1 MTTSVERRN
10 RQPYPAVESVTS
22 LLETISLYLH
32 IPFCRAK
39 CPYCDFNTYAG
50 MLDQRATYV
59 SALCDEI
66 ALAGQRARLPEGQ
79 PRRCRTIFLGGG
91 TPSLLTGAEVAAILA
106 AARAAFTV
114 DTAAEVSLEAN
125 PGTLEYGR
133 LDELRAAG
141 VTRLSMGAQTFDAD
155 LLRWLGRLHTP
166 AEITTAFQAARAA
179 GFTSVNLDFM
189 YALPGQS
196 LATWEDTLER
206 AIALGPEHLSL
217 YSLIVEEGTPLEKWV
232 RQGKVR
238 PADDDLAADMYEL
251 AERRLDAAGYAHYE
265 ISNWARPGHECE
277 HNLTYWHNLPYL
289 GLGAGAHGW
298 YAGHRYV
305 EAKPIRDY
313 IARVR
318 TANTSPAP
326 PAAPGSQPAAA
337 IVEDEVISPALERAE
352 TAIMAL
358 RLAEGLDLAA
368 YAARFGEPFQA
379 HYGEPLA
386 ELIALGLVERS
397 AMRDGGDADDAGGW
411 VRLTARGRLLGNE
424 VFERLLPPDVP
435 AA

>member
-1 MTTSVERRN
+1 MRVMDERVMDERVRDARVSADTITS
-10 RQPYPAVESVTS
+10 Q
-22 LLETISLYLH
+22 LETISLYLH

-50 MLDQRATYV
+50 MLDLRATYV
-59 SALCDEI
+59 AALRDEI
-66 ALAGQRARLPEGQ
+66 TLAGQLARLPNGQ

-91 TPSLLTGAEVAAILA
+91 TPSLLTGAEVAAILT
-106 AARAAFTV
+106 AARAAFAV
-114 DTAAEVSLEAN
+114 DDAAEISLEAN

-141 VTRLSMGAQTFDAD
+141 VTRLSMGAQTFDTE
-155 LLRWLGRLHTP
+155 LLRWLGRIHTP
-166 AEITTAFQAARAA
+166 AEITTAFSAARQA

-189 YALPGQS
+189 YALPRQS
-196 LATWEDTLER
+196 LATWEDTLDR
-206 AIALGPEHLSL
+206 ALALGPEHLSL

-238 PADDDLAADMYEL
+238 PAEDDLAADMYEL
-251 AERRLDAAGYAHYE
+251 AERRLAAAGYEHYE
-265 ISNWARPGHECE
+265 ISNWARPSHACA

-305 EAKPIRDY
+305 EAKPIREY

-318 TANTSPAP
+318 
-326 PAAPGSQPAAA
+326 AAVAQPGQLPVPAAA
-337 IVEDEVISPALERAE
+337 MVEDEAISPVLERAE

-358 RLAEGLDLAA
+358 RLAEGLDLTA
-368 YAARFGEPFQA
+368 YRVRFGEPFEA
-379 HYGEPLA
+379 RYGE
-386 ELIALGLVERS
+386 ALSDLLSLDLVERCDGEGS
-397 AMRDGGDADDAGGW
+397 GDGGRL
-411 VRLTARGRLLGNE
+411 RLTARGRLLGNE
-424 VFERLLPPDVP
+424 VFERLLPPDTP
-435 AA
+435 DA